1 MHLNFSTKAQ
11 TLALLK
17 DNLSAASIAPMC
29 IFSQIEWKSN
39 RAKCLESIKA
49 KIGNGPWII
58 RSSCKREDTSTA
70 SNAGKFLS
78 ITDVAMA
85 DLETSIDQ
93 VFLSYEEPA
102 GDDEVLIQPMLE
114 NVIRSG
120 VAFSH
125 DPNTC
130 SPYRIINWSD
140 SEDTTVV
147 TGGAGGRIWIQAA
160 ECSFDAASTFNPII
174 SLLDEL
180 TNKFGAV
187 PIDCEFAITKS
198 KNGRSFHEK
207 LWLLQARRL
216 ILSEKPEKPADQ
228 TRRLRDIAS
237 KVKKGI
243 RPHPLLMGKRTV
255 YGVMPDWN
263 PAEIIGLR
271 PKPLALSLYRE
282 LITDSIWAYQ
292 RHNYGYRNLRSFP
305 LMPHFH
311 GLPYIDVRLSFNSFI
326 PNELDND
333 LASRLVDYYV
343 EGKERRKRRIQSQSI
358 QSLEPRDKA
367 L

>member
-17 DNLSAASIAPMC
+17 DNLSTASIAPMY
-29 IFSQIEWKSN
+29 ILSQSEWQSN
-39 RAKCLESIKA
+39 RTKCLAGIKA

-58 RSSCKREDTSTA
+58 RSSCKTEDTSTA

-85 DLETSIDQ
+85 DLGNSIDQ

-147 TGGAGGRIWIQAA
+147 TGGAGGRTWIQAA
-160 ECSFDAASTFNPII
+160 EYSLDATSPFNPII

-198 KNGRSFHEK
+198 KSGQLVPRNTV
-207 LWLLQARRL
+207 A
-216 ILSEKPEKPADQ
+216 
-228 TRRLRDIAS
+228 IAS
-237 KVKKGI
+237 
-243 RPHPLLMGKRTV
+243 
-255 YGVMPDWN
+255 
-263 PAEIIGLR
+263 
-271 PKPLALSLYRE
+271 
-282 LITDSIWAYQ
+282 
-292 RHNYGYRNLRSFP
+292 
-305 LMPHFH
+305 
-311 GLPYIDVRLSFNSFI
+311 
-326 PNELDND
+326 
-333 LASRLVDYYV
+333 
-343 EGKERRKRRIQSQSI
+343 
-358 QSLEPRDKA
+358 
-367 L
+367 